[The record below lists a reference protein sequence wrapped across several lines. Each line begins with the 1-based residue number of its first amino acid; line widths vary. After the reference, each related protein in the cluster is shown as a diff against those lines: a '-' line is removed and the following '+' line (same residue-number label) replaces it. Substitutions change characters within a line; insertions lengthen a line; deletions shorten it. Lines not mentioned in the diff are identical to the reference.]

1 MGYVSVAALTAGD
14 STTTNAI
21 IKAFAQH
28 PTFISCASHE
38 TSDIMARDAEDGEKL
53 AIGIR
58 KGIDKGV
65 LAANVVV
72 EPTCHIDVLGKS
84 ADAVCAEIVK
94 KLGAA
99 PEQGCVLTL
108 QGLSGTGKGTTVDK
122 LKTILPKAVT
132 WSNGNVFRSLTLLAV
147 TYCEQQKIEFKSE
160 NLTAELIKKCM
171 DCLTFGKFGGKF
183 DTQIRGFGL
192 DALVSEVA
200 NTVLKEPRVGKNI
213 PTVAALTQGE
223 VVKFASDA
231 AAAMGSDGCNVLI
244 EGREQTL
251 NYVRTVHRFELTLS
265 DSSIIGKRRA
275 AQRMMGGAQKSLAL
289 YGESDSGANAFA
301 MLEYELMKIS
311 K

>member
-1 MGYVSVAALTAGD
+1 MLSLGCLRAQD

-21 IKAFAQH
+21 IAAFAKH
-28 PTFISCASHE
+28 GTFASLASAE
-38 TSDIMARDAEDGEKL
+38 TNDILARDNEDGEKL
-53 AIGIR
+53 AAGIR
-58 KGIDKGV
+58 KGIEKGV

-72 EPTCHIDVLGKS
+72 EPTCRIDVLGKS
-84 ADAVCAEIVK
+84 ADAVAAEIVTA
-94 KLGAA
+94 LNTA

-122 LKTILPKAVT
+122 LKAILPKAVS
-132 WSNGNVFRSLTLLAV
+132 WSNGNVFRSITLLAV
-147 TYCEQQKIEFKSE
+147 TYCEQMKIEFTPE
-160 NLTAELIKKCM
+160 NLSAEVIAKCVE
-171 DCLTFGKFGGKF
+171 CLKFGKFNGKF
-183 DTQIRGFGL
+183 DIKVEGFGL
-192 DALVSEVA
+192 KLLVSEVA

-223 VVKFASDA
+223 VVRFASDA

-265 DSSIIGKRRA
+265 DPQIIGKRRA
-275 AQRMMGGAQKSLAL
+275 AQRMMGGAQGSLPA
-289 YGESDSGANAFA
+289 YGECSPGANAFA
-301 MLEYELMKIS
+301 MLEYELMKLA